1 MVAHPCILGGLAACG
16 RATSFRAPPTKSL
29 GISPS
34 FVGSFCR
41 KVCYNKFKVSPPRV
55 SRVPSQIY
63 VTPPPW
69 LHSAPESI
77 GWPRQVYAQRPTT
90 LSWTYTLPLVFHPV
104 GVSTILSE
112 PLLRLYLG
120 ACVAPSTSLPRMS
133 ACPFRAEAPPT

>member
-1 MVAHPCILGGLAACG
+1 MVAHPIMGWTCG
-16 RATSFRAPPTKSL
+16 MWSRNLFPCTAIEVV
-29 GISPS
+29 GHHVPS

-69 LHSAPESI
+69 FHSAPESI
-77 GWPRQVYAQRPTT
+77 GWPRQFYSQRPTL
-90 LSWTYTLPLVFHPV
+90 LSRTYTLPPAFHPE

-112 PLLRLYLG
+112 PLLRLYLR
-120 ACVAPSTSLPRMS
+120 ACVAHSTSLPRMS